1 MPLRTTYPAI
11 NRTVINSELIRHFLR
26 HTWRRTPAFKLAWV
40 MYKCTGVATTCF
52 LAHYILYT
60 VCRMYIIFMTHN
72 FTAQSIS
79 IYCYVIHAASIVHS
93 SSSLTSF
100 QVLLA
105 ESSGSPRCAVPSL
118 PSEALSADALFS
130 IEGLL
135 SRRKAKIMF
144 WEFPKANWVGLKTMT
159 KSVVLWSCWHPNVI
173 KIWAITKWVVD
184 LED

>member
-1 MPLRTTYPAI
+1 
-11 NRTVINSELIRHFLR
+11 
-26 HTWRRTPAFKLAWV
+26 
-40 MYKCTGVATTCF
+40 
-52 LAHYILYT
+52 
-60 VCRMYIIFMTHN
+60 MYIIFLPHN

-79 IYCYVIHAASIVHS
+79 IYRYVIHAASIIHS

-135 SRRKAKIMF
+135 SKH
-144 WEFPKANWVGLKTMT
+144 
-159 KSVVLWSCWHPNVI
+159 VLRISQSKLGGAQNY
-173 KIWAITKWVVD
+173 
-184 LED
+184 